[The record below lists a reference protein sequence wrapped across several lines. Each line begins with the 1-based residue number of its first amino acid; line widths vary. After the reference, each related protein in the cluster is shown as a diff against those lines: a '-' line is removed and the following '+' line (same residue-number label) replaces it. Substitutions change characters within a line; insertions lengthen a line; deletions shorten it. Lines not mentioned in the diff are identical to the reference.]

1 MNNLEDFIANLTPEE
16 RQKHQSLIQ
25 ECLKRKEMIN
35 KNTEKAINSI
45 DSLNKSIER
54 LKQGIKNLE
63 NASRIQCEITNNLL
77 TDILPLIQKLSPGK
91 PSMN

>member
-1 MNNLEDFIANLTPEE
+1 MSNLEDFISKLTPEE
-16 RQKHQSLIQ
+16 RLKHQALIQ

-35 KNTEKAINSI
+35 RNTEKAINSI
-45 DSLNKSIER
+45 DCLNKSIER

-77 TDILPLIQKLSPGK
+77 TDILPIIQKLTPGK

>member
-1 MNNLEDFIANLTPEE
+1 MNNLEDFISKLTPEE
-16 RQKHQSLIQ
+16 RLKHQALIQ
-25 ECLKRKEMIN
+25 ECINRRELIN

-54 LKQGIKNLE
+54 LKEGIKTLE
-63 NASRIQCEITNNLL
+63 QASRIQCEITNNLL